1 MRYEKRFYE
10 GRNSGLQYYEIRN
23 DMKPLVLL
31 HAQAVDSTS
40 FFCVMPKLAR
50 HFHVYAV
57 DCYGHG
63 RSLHDASR
71 YNVAVIDFV
80 WNVVMEPVCLL
91 AACQKKPRRVSR
103 PQTRKH
109 YYMFSAA
116 TCAWQKTLCA
126 E

>member
-1 MRYEKRFYE
+1 MRYEKHFYE

-23 DMKPLVLL
+23 DLKPLVLL

-71 YNVAVIDFV
+71 YNVADIGNAVIDFI
-80 WNVVMEPVCLL
+80 WNVVREPACLL
-91 AACQKKPRRVSR
+91 AAFLRRAYR
-103 PQTRKH
+103 G
-109 YYMFSAA
+109 
-116 TCAWQKTLCA
+116 LCRLA
-126 E
+126 Q